1 MYRIFYIMSEFLS
14 TAYQPFRLASTAIP
28 EAAKVCPK
36 PTEAPM
42 KRTILALALL
52 GAAGGCEP
60 AMDHLKAMHGE
71 DAHATAEAQASK
83 AGPSSGDVTVDIQ
96 GGAEAWRKSPFILQ
110 YYALTKASFV
120 NGADKVDFAAYQ
132 EKSYAIFRAFG
143 AATGGGKA
151 AEEGMLDHLKDIP
164 RQMVGIVKEDPS
176 VLESYDKFWIAL
188 SGPP

>member
-1 MYRIFYIMSEFLS
+1 
-14 TAYQPFRLASTAIP
+14 
-28 EAAKVCPK
+28 
-36 PTEAPM
+36 M
-42 KRTILALALL
+42 KRTILAAALL
-52 GAAGGCEP
+52 VAAGGCER
-60 AMDHLKAMHGE
+60 AVDHLKAMHGAAPNAAAE
-71 DAHATAEAQASK
+71 DQHAAQQETT
-83 AGPSSGDVTVDIQ
+83 TVDLQ
-96 GGAEAWRKSPFILQ
+96 GGYNEWKASPYLQQ
-110 YYALTKASFV
+110 YYDLTRASFA

-143 AATGGGKA
+143 AATGGGKK

>member
-1 MYRIFYIMSEFLS
+1 
-14 TAYQPFRLASTAIP
+14 
-28 EAAKVCPK
+28 
-36 PTEAPM
+36 M
-42 KRTILALALL
+42 KRKILAVGLL
-52 GAAGGCEP
+52 VAMGGCEP
-60 AMDHLKAMHGE
+60 AMEHLERMHDGNP
-71 DAHATAEAQASK
+71 HAAAEAPASK
-83 AGPSSGDVTVDIQ
+83 AGPHSGDVTVDIQ
-96 GGAEAWRKSPFILQ
+96 GGYNEWQRSPFIQQ
-110 YYALTKASFV
+110 YYELTKTSFA

-143 AATGGGKA
+143 ASTGGGKQ

>member
-1 MYRIFYIMSEFLS
+1 
-14 TAYQPFRLASTAIP
+14 
-28 EAAKVCPK
+28 
-36 PTEAPM
+36 M
-42 KRTILALALL
+42 KKTVLTVALL
-52 GAAGGCEP
+52 AIAGGCER
-60 AMDHLKAMHGE
+60 AADHLKAMHG
-71 DAHATAEAQASK
+71 DDPHAAAQAHAPQGPQAV
-83 AGPSSGDVTVDIQ
+83 GQSGDVTVDIQ
-96 GGAEAWRKSPFILQ
+96 GGYDEWRRSPFIQQ
-110 YYALTKASFV
+110 YYELTKASFA

-143 AATGGGKA
+143 AASGGGKA

>member
-1 MYRIFYIMSEFLS
+1 
-14 TAYQPFRLASTAIP
+14 
-28 EAAKVCPK
+28 
-36 PTEAPM
+36 M
-42 KRTILALALL
+42 KKTVLTVALL
-52 GAAGGCEP
+52 AIAGGCER
-60 AMDHLKAMHGE
+60 AADHLKAMHG
-71 DAHATAEAQASK
+71 DDPHAAAQAHA
-83 AGPSSGDVTVDIQ
+83 P
-96 GGAEAWRKSPFILQ
+96 RSPFIQQ
-110 YYALTKASFV
+110 YYELTKASFA

-143 AATGGGKA
+143 AASGGGKA

>member
-1 MYRIFYIMSEFLS
+1 MKK
-14 TAYQPFRLASTAIP
+14 TGLA
-28 EAAKVCPK
+28 VV
-36 PTEAPM
+36 
-42 KRTILALALL
+42 LL
-52 GAAGGCEP
+52 VAAGGCEP
-60 AMDHLKAMHGE
+60 AMDHLKAMHGKPHDE
-71 DAHATAEAQASK
+71 APAHAQQADAS
-83 AGPSSGDVTVDIQ
+83 ADVTLDLQ
-96 GGAEAWRKSPFILQ
+96 PGANEWKKSPYLQQ
-110 YYALTKASFV
+110 YYELTKASFAD
-120 NGADKVDFAAYQ
+120 GADKVDFPTYQ